1 MKQITYAITLQRI
14 GTEKKK
20 SRTVSGYPLD
30 NPYGFLV
37 AISKPAPGQDWEVT
51 ELTTGLSIPV
61 PCARTRELARTGFIE
76 LVERMTPEKIHQTI
90 AYQIAR
96 STR

>member
-1 MKQITYAITLQRI
+1 MKQITYTITQRI
-14 GTEKKK
+14 GTSGTKR
-20 SRTVSGYPLD
+20 RTVSGYPLD

-37 AISKPAPGQDWEVT
+37 AINKPAPGQDWAVT
-51 ELTTGLSIPV
+51 ELTTGLSIPL
-61 PCARTRELARTGFIE
+61 PSARTRELARAGFIE